1 MTTREEVIN
10 FVSNIL
16 ENSGFK
22 IRKNLKVLGNRIDL
36 YAQMSLSKL
45 GKIKIIVLYRDWKV
59 GIDFIKEI
67 EMIKRYLKI
76 SKVIIIASSGFT
88 QQAIRYAKAKNI
100 SIIDEESILSSKSE
114 LERNIA
120 DEIEDISPSYNS
132 SRFRFPRKIKTK
144 HVDLRKK
151 PEKSSFKSL
160 TQNLLFQVLIVY
172 VAALTLMETIRWT
185 KSVPKELLGVLRLL
199 FCFIFSYTLSYATNR
214 KTGFIRGTIIFFS
227 SILLVF
233 MTIIVLKH

>member
-88 QQAIRYAKAKNI
+88 QQAIRYAKAK
-100 SIIDEESILSSKSE
+100 
-114 LERNIA
+114 
-120 DEIEDISPSYNS
+120 
-132 SRFRFPRKIKTK
+132 
-144 HVDLRKK
+144 
-151 PEKSSFKSL
+151 
-160 TQNLLFQVLIVY
+160 
-172 VAALTLMETIRWT
+172 TLV
-185 KSVPKELLGVLRLL
+185 S
-199 FCFIFSYTLSYATNR
+199 
-214 KTGFIRGTIIFFS
+214 
-227 SILLVF
+227 
-233 MTIIVLKH
+233 